1 MSEESSTFE
10 IADSA
15 KGHLEKLL
23 SLLEIQGGVEE
34 ETIDE
39 STICYRITCGDED
52 AKFLIGRKGQTLE
65 ALQYVLRQMC
75 KGPEKEDEHFIVD
88 VLDYRQRRKDSL
100 IDKAK
105 RAAVAVCNG
114 EEEEFSLPPMTP
126 FERRIVHNYLQE
138 NFPDLASESRG
149 EGIDRH
155 IVVSYAGLPEGGAPS
170 AEASSEAS
178 AGVFPDAF
186 EEGSGEASDQGG

>member
-1 MSEESSTFE
+1 MSEESSTIE

-15 KGHLEKLL
+15 KGHLEKIL

-88 VLDYRQRRKDSL
+88 VLDYRQRRKESL

-114 EEEEFSLPPMTP
+114 EEEECALPPMTP
-126 FERRIVHNYLQE
+126 FERRIVHNYLHE

-149 EGIDRH
+149 MGIDRH
-155 IVVSYAGLPEGGAPS
+155 IVISYAGLPEGGER
-170 AEASSEAS
+170 EARPAD
-178 AGVFPDAF
+178 G
-186 EEGSGEASDQGG
+186 EGAALEGE